1 MAENGKGVSKSAAG
15 LMAGLAFAA
24 GLFIGVVVSGELRQ
38 EPAPVAPA
46 SGPAAAGPAQSGQ
59 QVPPEMARHI
69 AHLEEE
75 AAKKP
80 DDANGWVQL
89 GNAYFD
95 THQPEKAIRAYER
108 SLEIA
113 PGNPN
118 VLTDLGVMYRLAGQ
132 PRKAVENFD
141 KAMAADPRHE
151 IARLNKGVV
160 LLNDLGEREAALKA
174 WEDLLAINPEA
185 TAPGG
190 RRVADLVRELKA
202 GAPIK

>member
-38 EPAPVAPA
+38 ETGPMAPA
-46 SGPAAAGPAQSGQ
+46 SGPAAGPAQSGQ
-59 QVPPEMARHI
+59 QILPEMARHI

-75 AAKKP
+75 VARKP

-95 THQPEKAIRAYER
+95 THQPEKAIQAYER
-108 SLEIA
+108 SLELA
-113 PGNPN
+113 PGDPN
-118 VLTDLGVMYRLAGQ
+118 VLTDLGVMYRAAGQ
-132 PRKAVENFD
+132 PRKALENFD
-141 KAMAADPRHE
+141 KAIAADPKHE

-160 LLNDLGEREAALKA
+160 LLNDLGEREAALKS
-174 WEDLLAINPEA
+174 WEELLALNPEA
-185 TAPGG
+185 MTPSG
-190 RRVADLVRELKA
+190 RRVADLVRELKG
-202 GAPIK
+202 GAPTQ